1 MVNWF
6 CFTLRAFFSIF
17 GYGLSAVAND
27 YNVGQFTFHCEPPLS
42 KHFLDFKNF
51 NQCFITP
58 LI

>member
-1 MVNWF
+1 MKSKLTDVV
-6 CFTLRAFFSIF
+6 IV
-17 GYGLSAVAND
+17 GYGRSAVAND

-58 LI
+58 FI